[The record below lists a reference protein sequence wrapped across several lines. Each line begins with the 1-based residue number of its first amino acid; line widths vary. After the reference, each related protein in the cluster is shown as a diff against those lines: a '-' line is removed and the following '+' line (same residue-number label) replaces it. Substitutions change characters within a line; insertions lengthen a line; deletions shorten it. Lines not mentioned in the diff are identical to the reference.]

1 MGFMVLGLQEETK
14 SEATMVCISGFIYNQ
29 LEMES
34 ERNVLMHKLLSNE
47 LTDAQYSTVSVAKG
61 FVSKESR
68 MTHAYWIQ
76 WR

>member
-14 SEATMVCISGFIYNQ
+14 SEATVVCTSGLIYKY
-29 LEMES
+29 LEIES
-34 ERNVLMHKLLSNE
+34 QYSKETRKLLSNE
-47 LTDAQYSTVSVAKG
+47 LTDAQYRTVSVAKG